1 VINYTAV
8 VVGVFIG
15 IGFGSK
21 EVIELCDRKS
31 AFAT

>member
-1 VINYTAV
+1 
-8 VVGVFIG
+8 VFIG

-31 AFAT
+31 AFGT